1 VSGASLPPTAG
12 TPKNRLPLLEQ
23 RIELL
28 EKENALLYK
37 KLQAAYRKLAEAKG
51 QDEQQAL
58 QELIDELKKA
68 EEARRALEN
77 AETSAPP
84 QEKKRKKKK
93 KKGHGPT
100 PQPNLRTVDSIIEL
114 QDGQRTC
121 PACKGDLLE
130 PLGDQFEEY
139 EEIDVI
145 EREYVLRKVK
155 RRKYRCRCN
164 GAVVTATQP
173 PRLIPG
179 GRYSLDFAVA
189 VAVDKYLDHTPLER
203 QVRAMERLGLNV
215 TSQTLCDQ
223 LFPLVDALLPTYRAL
238 ESRLLE
244 ADIVHADETRWPM
257 LDHPRGSPWCVWARC
272 IPDIAHYSL
281 LNSKSAAA
289 GRSLFSDYSGIVVVD
304 GYAVYEKLAKE
315 KSDLRLANC
324 WAHTLRKF
332 KDIRENFPKPCEK
345 ILSLIGALYDV
356 EQQVPSDF
364 PGDEQAQALR
374 HRLRE
379 EKSKPILGQIRHW
392 AMTEVGLPKSE
403 LGKAVKYMLKRWVGL
418 TRFLEDPRIALDNNA
433 AERSLRGPVVGRKV
447 HYGSKSQRGTQVAAV
462 LYTLLETAKLCG
474 VNPAAYLKAAAAA
487 ALEKPGTV
495 LLPHNFSTEAKD

>member
-1 VSGASLPPTAG
+1 VSGATLPRTAG
-12 TPKNRLPLLEQ
+12 TPKNPVPLLVQ
-23 RIELL
+23 RVELL
-28 EKENALLYK
+28 EKENALLHK
-37 KLQAAYRKLAEAKG
+37 KLQNAYRKLAEAKG
-51 QDEQQAL
+51 QDAQQAL
-58 QELIDELKKA
+58 QELVDELKKA
-68 EEARRALEN
+68 EEARRALED
-77 AETSAPP
+77 AEAPAPP
-84 QEKKRKKKK
+84 PQKKKK
-93 KKGHGPT
+93 KRKRKGHGPT
-100 PQPNLRTVDSIIEL
+100 PQPNLRSTESVIEL
-114 QDGQRTC
+114 PEGQRTC

-139 EEIDVI
+139 EEVDVI

-164 GAVVTATQP
+164 SAVVTAKQQ

-179 GRYSLDFAVA
+179 GRYSLDFAVS

-203 QVRAMERLGLNV
+203 QVRAMARLGLNV

-223 LFPLVDALLPTYRAL
+223 LYPLVKALLPTYKAL
-238 ESRLLE
+238 ERRLLE

-257 LDHPRGSPWCVWARC
+257 LDRPKGTPWCVWARC
-272 IPDIAHYSL
+272 TPDIAHYSL
-281 LNSKSAAA
+281 LNSKSAEA
-289 GRSLFSDYSGIVVVD
+289 GRSLFSDYSGVIVVD

-332 KDIRENFPKPCEK
+332 KDIRENFPRPCEK
-345 ILSLIGALYDV
+345 ILSLIGALYGV
-356 EQQVPSDF
+356 EQQVPGDF

-379 EKSKPILGQIRHW
+379 ETSKPILGQIRHW

-403 LGKAVKYMLKRWVGL
+403 LGKAVKYMLKRWDGL

-433 AERSLRGPVVGRKV
+433 AERALRGPVIGRKV
-447 HYGSKSQRGTQVAAV
+447 HYGSKSQQGTQVAAV
-462 LYTLLETAKLCG
+462 LYTVLETAKLCG
-474 VNPAAYLKAAAAA
+474 VDPAAYLKAAATA

-495 LLPHNFSTEAKD
+495 LLPHDFSTEAKD